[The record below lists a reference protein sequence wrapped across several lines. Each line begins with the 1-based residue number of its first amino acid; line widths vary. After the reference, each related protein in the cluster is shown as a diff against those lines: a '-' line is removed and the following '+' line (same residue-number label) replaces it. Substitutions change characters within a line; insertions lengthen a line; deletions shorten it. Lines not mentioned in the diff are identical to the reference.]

1 MHSHEKVI
9 RDFYHAFANKD
20 AEAMARCYHPEI
32 IFSDPAFPMLRGAEA
47 TAMWAMLT
55 RRAKG
60 NFEIVLVSAS
70 ADAEGGRAQWD
81 AKYTFS
87 QTGNRVHNKISA
99 VFAFRDGK
107 IIRHVDRFS
116 FWRWSSQAL
125 GTMGKLLGWSW
136 PLKAMVRRKA
146 KASLEAFMDK
156 EIYPTP

>member
-1 MHSHEKVI
+1 MHAHEKII
-9 RDFYHAFANKD
+9 RDFYQAFAAKD
-20 AEAMARCYHPEI
+20 AEAMARCYHTDI
-32 IFSDPAFPMLRGAEA
+32 AFSDPAFPMLRGAEA

-55 RRAKG
+55 NRAKG
-60 NFEIVLVSAS
+60 DFEIILVTAS
-70 ADAEGGRAQWD
+70 ANSEGGRAQWD

-87 QTGNRVHNKISA
+87 QTGNLVHNKISA

-116 FWRWSSQAL
+116 FWQWSSQAL
-125 GTMGKLLGWSW
+125 GMMGKLLGWSW

-156 EIYPTP
+156 GLYPKP